1 MPFRPSPSAAFQRL
15 SPPVQ
20 GAIWGVLGSFFFA
33 GMVVCIRLLADDL
46 PAFEIVFFRNLFGF
60 AFMAPWFLTVG
71 LATFKNSNHRL
82 YSWRAAIGLG
92 SMLCWFTG
100 VANLPMAE
108 ATALSFTTPLF
119 ATVAAVFILNE
130 VVRGHRWIATFVG
143 FGGAMIVLRPGFV
156 DLNPFQLAVLASA
169 LLTGI
174 SVILIKHMTR
184 TEPANA
190 IVTYLTLYILPFSLI
205 TAIPVWVNPPIH
217 TWPLLVAVGAFAT
230 LGHQAMTRSF
240 VCLDASAATALD
252 FIRLPF
258 VAALAWMF
266 FAEVP
271 DIWTWAGAAVIVA
284 ATVYIARHEVR
295 STSKSPGGADDLPV
309 TPMAAAATTDP
320 VPLPTTQPPT
330 KPGNG

>member
-1 MPFRPSPSAAFQRL
+1 MPSNFPPSAAFLRL
-15 SPPVQ
+15 SKPVQ
-20 GAIWGVLGSFFFA
+20 GAVWGVLGSFFFA
-33 GMVVCIRLLADDL
+33 GMVVVIRLLADEL
-46 PAFEIVFFRNLFGF
+46 PPFEIVFFRNLFGF
-60 AFMAPWFLTVG
+60 AFMVPWFLTVG
-71 LATFKNSNHRL
+71 LATFKNRNHRL
-82 YSWRAAIGLG
+82 YSWRAALGLA

-100 VANLPMAE
+100 VAYLPMAE

-119 ATVAAVFILNE
+119 ATIAAVIILNE
-130 VVRGHRWIATFVG
+130 FVRGHRWIATFVG
-143 FGGAMIVLRPGFV
+143 FGGAMIVLRPGFA
-156 DLNPFQLAVLASA
+156 DLNLFQLAVLASA

-174 SVILIKHMTR
+174 SVVLIKHLTR

-205 TAIPVWVNPPIH
+205 TAIPVWVNPPLH
-217 TWPLLVAVGAFAT
+217 TWPLLVLLGAFAT

-258 VAALAWMF
+258 VAVLAWLF
-266 FAEVP
+266 FTEVP

-284 ATVYIARHEVR
+284 ATVYIARHEAR
-295 STSKSPGGADDLPV
+295 AAPASTQGADLPV

-320 VPLPTTQPPT
+320 IPLPTTPPA
-330 KPGNG
+330 KPSND